1 MRTSLTGTVLLGLAM
16 LLPAVCHG
24 QTKCPWMNEATAR
37 GILGGPVT
45 ANATISD
52 QGAGVCKFS
61 RQQGSQAYELRISV
75 DIMTDVSKQFP
86 TYLAQCPPKSSPLRA
101 IGNEAVT
108 CSAES
113 KAEPYAELVVS
124 RVRNQAFVV
133 SVSSS
138 LQDDPSMT
146 QKMRRD
152 KANLAA
158 EQVAGILF

>member
-1 MRTSLTGTVLLGLAM
+1 MRVSHTLLLGLAT
-16 LLPAVCHG
+16 LAPAVCHG
-24 QTKCPWMNEATAR
+24 QMKCPWMNEATAR
-37 GILGGPVT
+37 GILGGAVT
-45 ANATISD
+45 ATATISD

-61 RQQGSQAYELRISV
+61 RQQGSQVYELRISV
-75 DIMTDVSKQFP
+75 EIMTDIPKQFP
-86 TYLAQCPPKSSPLRA
+86 TYLTQCPPRSSPLRA

-133 SVSSS
+133 SVSSTV
-138 LQDDPSMT
+138 LDDASMT